1 MSVTKIVAML
11 SGCDTSDIQYGEDV
25 LSSNLVFSPSAAY
38 DLQGF
43 CAGVRLDTLPRLVAL
58 SLHTVPVIEIDF
70 SKGDN
75 GDSSP
80 DGDSDIDDGDN
91 ADINASDSDPDLDAF
106 DMTETEDS
114 HWHVILSGSTRSPQI
129 ATRTEVGEIAML
141 NKSGLDNLFLK
152 CVPLNILRPDW
163 SGHWYINDDFFLRG
177 TKPTSGPWQYVRVR
191 KVKKDTFLQLY
202 KGKTSNLKYIGV
214 VLRLAPNLNCE
225 HNYLCY
231 NPDETRSDEIVPL
244 AAQDICRVL
253 GYEPRRAS
261 YYIDKLK
268 EKFLGITFKHDG
280 VEQQLCRIDKEGSD
294 YLMMV
299 NPNVIYADGPPEY
312 KRICLELYWGYPDP
326 FGSPFRRY
334 PYHHI
339 KGPTLD
345 YVNGVN

>member
-11 SGCDTSDIQYGEDV
+11 SGCDASDVQYGEGA
-25 LSSNLVFSPSAAY
+25 LSSNSVFPPSAAY

-43 CAGVRLDTLPRLVAL
+43 CAGVTLDTLPRLVAL
-58 SLHTVPVIEIDF
+58 SLHTIPVIEIDF
-70 SKGDN
+70 SKGDGN
-75 GDSSP
+75 DSSP
-80 DGDSDIDDGDN
+80 DGDSGADDSDS
-91 ADINASDSDPDLDAF
+91 DNASDDSSDLDAF
-106 DMTETEDS
+106 DMPETEDS
-114 HWHVILSGSTRSPQI
+114 HWHVILSSSTRSPQI
-129 ATRTEVGEIAML
+129 ATRTEIGEIAML
-141 NKSGLDNLFLK
+141 DKSGLDNLFLK

-177 TKPTSGPWQYVRVR
+177 TKPTSGSWQYVRVR

-202 KGKTSNLKYIGV
+202 KKGTGNLKYIGA
-214 VLRLAPNLNCE
+214 VLRLTPNLNCE

-231 NPDETRSDEIVPL
+231 NPDETRSNEIVPL

-280 VEQQLCRIDKEGSD
+280 VEQQLCRIDKDGNN
-294 YLMMV
+294 YLVMV
-299 NPNVIYADGPPEY
+299 NPNVIYADGPSEY

-326 FGSPFRRY
+326 FDAPFRRY

-339 KGPTLD
+339 KGSTLD
-345 YVNGVN
+345 YVNRAN

>member
-1 MSVTKIVAML
+1 MSVTKIVTML
-11 SGCDTSDIQYGEDV
+11 SGCDASDIQYGEDV
-25 LSSNLVFSPSAAY
+25 LSSNLVFPPSAAY

-58 SLHTVPVIEIDF
+58 SLHTIPVIEIDF
-70 SKGDN
+70 SKGDS

-80 DGDSDIDDGDN
+80 DGDSDIDG
-91 ADINASDSDPDLDAF
+91 SDSDDSFDLDAF
-106 DMTETEDS
+106 DTTETEDN
-114 HWHVILSGSTRSPQI
+114 HWHVILSSSTHSPQM
-129 ATRTEVGEIAML
+129 ATRTEIGEIAML
-141 NKSGLDNLFLK
+141 DKSSLDNLFLK

-163 SGHWYINDDFFLRG
+163 LGHWYINDNFFLRG
-177 TKPTSGPWQYVRVR
+177 TKPTSGSWQYVKVR

-202 KGKTSNLKYIGV
+202 KKGTGNLKYIGA
-214 VLRLAPNLNCE
+214 VLRLTPNLNCE

-280 VEQQLCRIDKEGSD
+280 VEQQLCRIDKDGSD

-345 YVNGVN
+345 YVNRIN